1 VTAPDILRAIAAD
14 ARPLAPVIAD
24 RILAVLTLDMPE
36 PVELRAD
43 FWDRVR
49 GLRK

>member
-1 VTAPDILRAIAAD
+1 MTHPDILRRIASNVRPVSPDSAD
-14 ARPLAPVIAD
+14 Q
-24 RILAVLTLDMPE
+24 ILAVLTLDQPD

-43 FWDRVR
+43 FWDRMR